1 MHSPDLAGVP
11 QSLATP
17 SVAVDVDALVEDVK
31 TLVDAHPVLRRGRFV
46 LVGHSMGGRVAI
58 NFTLGHLVRIIFST
72 QNSHAPKSGHIYVA
86 LVRLN
91 EEGREAT
98 FPPSLAPSDI
108 AVVFAVLRRS
118 GNC

>member
-1 MHSPDLAGVP
+1 MFVECSADVHVASKLAAAA
-11 QSLATP
+11 S
-17 SVAVDVDALVEDVK
+17 K
-31 TLVDAHPVLRRGRFV
+31 
-46 LVGHSMGGRVAI
+46 
-58 NFTLGHLVRIIFST
+58 FTLGRLVRIIFST
-72 QNSHAPKSGHIYVA
+72 QNSHTLKSGHIYVA